1 MSPLQHNLY
10 SLYTADGVMCWAA
23 GSLDEMVDKLL
34 GQGKVHCAGDLDPT
48 LYIVVWEGLPE
59 SHAMRGDRFLFAYAR
74 DMKAAE
80 WRKQAGKV
88 GDVAARMFDLT

>member
-34 GQGKVHCAGDLDPT
+34 GQGMVDCAGDLDPT
-48 LYIVVWEGLPE
+48 LYIVVWEGCQSP
-59 SHAMRGDRFLFAYAR
+59 MPWRGDRFLFAWCAR
-74 DMKAAE
+74 YE
-80 WRKQAGKV
+80 GCR
-88 GDVAARMFDLT
+88 VA